1 MISLARD
8 DRGRCVPTRSVNLE
22 APRAAAQ
29 IRLRARKTTRARNR
43 TAHCTI
49 DQRAKSDV
57 LWMNVFSF
65 EMFTLPKPV
74 VASQPAFA
82 L

>member
-8 DRGRCVPTRSVNLE
+8 DRGRHVPTRSVDPE
-22 APRAAAQ
+22 AVRAPALM
-29 IRLRARKTTRARNR
+29 RLRARKTTRTRKPHHSSR
-43 TAHCTI
+43 